1 MEDVDEDEMDLD
13 AEGDEEEE
21 EEEEE
26 DAEGEEDVEMTP
38 AQPAPVIKISK
49 PAKSSPSGKKT
60 KQVTPKK
67 AAGQT
72 AAVNADNSDD
82 DELSDLD
89 SDDED
94 LNLGDEDAE
103 GEEEDEE
110 MDAEG
115 EEIEEPDADG
125 EADEDTTAIPAAA
138 DLDSDDDG
146 SQGETP
152 DLSKMTQRQRARFE
166 GLDESHYQA
175 LSNGKYQSV
184 VPSALVVYFQ
194 LLIPLVSAEVQAK
207 KTFTVEEKAMRRAEM
222 ARRRRNLS
230 EKRNEEVKVCSP
242 SKPDKAS
249 IPWSCGVITDFNTLL
264 VARDNQQVAQKAS
277 QQNQPQ
283 EPRGHR
289 RGGLGD
295 G

>member
-49 PAKSSPSGKKT
+49 PAKGSPSGKKT

-72 AAVNADNSDD
+72 TAVNADNSDD

-146 SQGETP
+146 SRGETP

-175 LSNGKYQSV
+175 LSNGMYQV
-184 VPSALVVYFQ
+184 LYRVQ
-194 LLIPLVSAEVQAK
+194 LLCI
-207 KTFTVEEKAMRRAEM
+207 FD
-222 ARRRRNLS
+222 
-230 EKRNEEVKVCSP
+230 C
-242 SKPDKAS
+242 
-249 IPWSCGVITDFNTLL
+249 
-264 VARDNQQVAQKAS
+264 
-277 QQNQPQ
+277 
-283 EPRGHR
+283 
-289 RGGLGD
+289 
-295 G
+295 